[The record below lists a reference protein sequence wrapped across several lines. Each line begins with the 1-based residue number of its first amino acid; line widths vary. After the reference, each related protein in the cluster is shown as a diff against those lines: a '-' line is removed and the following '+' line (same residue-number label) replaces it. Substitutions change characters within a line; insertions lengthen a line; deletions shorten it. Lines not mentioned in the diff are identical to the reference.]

1 MSLALTKRI
10 WERRDLRPA
19 TKLVAL
25 ALADRCA
32 QRRAEPDCY
41 QCWPGI
47 EGLAAQCGVDC
58 RTVYRALRDLRDR
71 GLLHVLQRGRKSSL
85 YCLVPLAY
93 AGKAPPAVCE
103 HCKRAPEDAPC
114 RVVALTNMQG
124 YAPKSDVA
132 LTNMHSSPD
141 KLSGLLGSKTSA
153 SATGTGT
160 CDKAA
165 QAHPL
170 KEPVR
175 TKPSFSRVQ
184 DSTLKEEA
192 RASPGRKECFEET
205 ARNGHDPPA
214 AQAREALRKRGHLAV
229 PTGVYVP
236 VAVRRLLEGTNGQ
249 IPPTTRLAFE
259 GQLWDCAAQHGLEP
273 LQRALRKLAVCLP
286 SRPGAIAR
294 YFQPILRESVTAWRV
309 EKAQE
314 HEWEENRRATEARQK
329 ELWDQSPERRK
340 VAERFLRRM
349 RERLHVE
356 SASSND
362 KSTSKTSYE
371 APEAGLQ

>member
-10 WERRDLRPA
+10 WERRDLRP
-19 TKLVAL
+19 TTTLVAL

-41 QCWPGI
+41 QCWPAV
-47 EGLAAQCGVDC
+47 ETLAAQCGVGC
-58 RTVYRALRDLRDR
+58 STVYRALRDLRDR
-71 GLLHVLQRGRKSSL
+71 GLLHVLQRGPKSNL

-93 AGKAPPAVCE
+93 GGKAPPGVCE
-103 HCKRAPEDAPC
+103 HCEKAPEDAPC
-114 RVVALTNMQG
+114 RAKALSNWEG
-124 YAPKSDVA
+124 FCGKAKKA
-132 LTNMHSSPD
+132 LSNREASRV
-141 KLSGLLGSKTSA
+141 KLRGLLPSKASPSPKPFKTS
-153 SATGTGT
+153 
-160 CDKAA
+160 DEAA
-165 QAHPL
+165 EAHPL

-184 DSTLKEEA
+184 YSTLKQEV
-192 RASPGRKECFEET
+192 RASPRRKECFEET
-205 ARNGHDPPA
+205 ARNGHDPA
-214 AQAREALRKRGHLAV
+214 AIRAREALRKRGHLAV
-229 PTGVYVP
+229 PTGVYMP

-259 GQLWDCAAQHGLEP
+259 GQMWDCAAQHGLEP

-286 SRPGAIAR
+286 SSPGAIAR
-294 YFQPILRESVTAWRV
+294 YFEPILRESVGAWRV

-314 HEWEENRRATEARQK
+314 AEWEQNRRATEARQK
-329 ELWDQSPERRK
+329 ELWEQSPERRK
-340 VAERFLRRM
+340 AAERFLRRM

-362 KSTSKTSYE
+362 KSSLE
-371 APEAGLQ
+371 